1 MNATLPPPRRPHP
14 PPPAPGDVVPGH
26 ALDWLAAGWRI
37 FMRAPLVWAL
47 QALIFFVILAALG
60 MVPFL
65 GWAAAP
71 VTLPVLVAGMLSG
84 ARSLDRGDRL
94 HVGQLFDGLRQ
105 HAGNLLLVGLFH
117 LLGLLLAALAAAA
130 IGGSAMLTGAAAGAL
145 GAIAGAGVA
154 AGGMMLGVV
163 VFTVLWALLMM
174 ALWFAP
180 ALVMLHEVAP
190 LDAMRLSARACFHNL
205 LAFVVLAALL
215 YVLVWVAMIPAGLG
229 MLVLVP
235 MIAGALYAAWKETFS
250 PLLPTPVEPAPRPRA
265 GATSGESVPP
275 APVLLAPAADPAP
288 DDAAPS
294 AAPPAPES
302 GPPSAADLAP
312 RSSTPAGRCPHPP
325 NPIRRADSAPSGR
338 RRPKP

>member
-1 MNATLPPPRRPHP
+1 MIDTPPRRPHP

-26 ALDWLAAGWRI
+26 ALDWLAAGWRT

-84 ARSLDRGDRL
+84 ARALDRGDPL

-163 VFTVLWALLMM
+163 VFTVLWALLMKNNPVSRI
-174 ALWFAP
+174 AIFGFVNPVVNVL
-180 ALVMLHEVAP
+180 
-190 LDAMRLSARACFHNL
+190 LSAVLNGEPLFRWQY
-205 LAFVVLAALL
+205 LAALVFVCVGIWL
-215 YVLVWVAMIPAGLG
+215 EN
-229 MLVLVP
+229 
-235 MIAGALYAAWKETFS
+235 K
-250 PLLPTPVEPAPRPRA
+250 
-265 GATSGESVPP
+265 
-275 APVLLAPAADPAP
+275 APAKK
-288 DDAAPS
+288 
-294 AAPPAPES
+294 E
-302 GPPSAADLAP
+302 G
-312 RSSTPAGRCPHPP
+312 
-325 NPIRRADSAPSGR
+325 
-338 RRPKP
+338 K

>member
-1 MNATLPPPRRPHP
+1 MNAALPPPRRPHP

-84 ARSLDRGDRL
+84 ARALDRGEPL

-130 IGGSAMLTGAAAGAL
+130 IGGSAILTGAAAGAL

-235 MIAGALYAAWKETFS
+235 VIAGALYAAWKETFS
-250 PLLPTPVEPAPRPRA
+250 PLLP
-265 GATSGESVPP
+265 
-275 APVLLAPAADPAP
+275 APAAAP
-288 DDAAPS
+288 DHTPDEASAQEATSDTTPASPALLPPPS
-294 AAPPAPES
+294 DNATDDVGTKAAPPAPEP
-302 GPPSAADLAP
+302 GPSPGPADEP
-312 RSSTPAGRCPHPP
+312 
-325 NPIRRADSAPSGR
+325 
-338 RRPKP
+338 PKP

>member
-1 MNATLPPPRRPHP
+1 MNAALPPPRRPHP

-84 ARSLDRGDRL
+84 ARALDRGEPL

-235 MIAGALYAAWKETFS
+235 VIAGALYAAWKETFS
-250 PLLPTPVEPAPRPRA
+250 PLLP
-265 GATSGESVPP
+265 
-275 APVLLAPAADPAP
+275 APAAASDHTP
-288 DDAAPS
+288 DDASAQEATGDTTPASPALLPPPS
-294 AAPPAPES
+294 DNTTDDVGTKAAPPAPEP
-302 GPPSAADLAP
+302 GPSPGPADEP
-312 RSSTPAGRCPHPP
+312 
-325 NPIRRADSAPSGR
+325 
-338 RRPKP
+338 PKP

>member
-1 MNATLPPPRRPHP
+1 PHP

-60 MVPFL
+60 MVPFI

-84 ARSLDRGDRL
+84 ARALDRGEPL
-94 HVGQLFDGLRQ
+94 QVGQLFDGLRQ

-235 MIAGALYAAWKETFS
+235 VIAGALYAAWKETFS
-250 PLLPTPVEPAPRPRA
+250 PLLP
-265 GATSGESVPP
+265 
-275 APVLLAPAADPAP
+275 APAAASDHTP
-288 DDAAPS
+288 DDASAQEATGDTTPASPALLPPPS
-294 AAPPAPES
+294 DNTTDDVGTKAAPPAPEP
-302 GPPSAADLAP
+302 GPSPGPADEP
-312 RSSTPAGRCPHPP
+312 
-325 NPIRRADSAPSGR
+325 
-338 RRPKP
+338 PKP

>member
-1 MNATLPPPRRPHP
+1 MNAPLPPPRRPHP

-60 MVPFL
+60 MVPFI

-84 ARSLDRGDRL
+84 ARALDRGEL
-94 HVGQLFDGLRQ
+94 LQVGQLFDGLRQ

-235 MIAGALYAAWKETFS
+235 VIAGALYAAWKETFS
-250 PLLPTPVEPAPRPRA
+250 PLLALPEPD
-265 GATSGESVPP
+265 
-275 APVLLAPAADPAP
+275 LAPAAPVAEPAPEQPGPSATSTDSTTALDDAAEPGTQPAP
-288 DDAAPS
+288 DA
-294 AAPPAPES
+294 
-302 GPPSAADLAP
+302 
-312 RSSTPAGRCPHPP
+312 T
-325 NPIRRADSAPSGR
+325 
-338 RRPKP
+338 PKP

>member
-84 ARSLDRGDRL
+84 ARTLDRGDRL

-250 PLLPTPVEPAPRPRA
+250 PLLPAPAAPPAPAA
-265 GATSGESVPP
+265 GATSGESIPP

-294 AAPPAPES
+294 AAPPAPEP
-302 GPPSAADLAP
+302 GPHPDLAP
-312 RSSTPAGRCPHPP
+312 GSTPAPAPGPESDPAP
-325 NPIRRADSAPSGR
+325 DSAPADTP
-338 RRPKP
+338 PKP

>member
-1 MNATLPPPRRPHP
+1 MIDTPPRRPHP

-26 ALDWLAAGWRI
+26 ALDWLAAGWRT

-84 ARSLDRGDRL
+84 ARALDRGEPL

-205 LAFVVLAALL
+205 LAFIVLAALL

-229 MLVLVP
+229 MLALVP
-235 MIAGALYAAWKETFS
+235 VIAGALYAAWKETFS
-250 PLLPTPVEPAPRPRA
+250 PLLP
-265 GATSGESVPP
+265 
-275 APVLLAPAADPAP
+275 APAAASDHTP
-288 DDAAPS
+288 DDASAQEATGDTTPASPALLPPPS
-294 AAPPAPES
+294 DNTTDDVGTNAAPPAPEP
-302 GPPSAADLAP
+302 GPSPGPADEP
-312 RSSTPAGRCPHPP
+312 
-325 NPIRRADSAPSGR
+325 
-338 RRPKP
+338 PKP